1 MMPPEPPAAGP
12 PEPAGPHVRT
22 PGPARPQGPPAPV
35 RLPWRSTLILVGV
48 AGAAWGVG
56 SLLARSPDRA
66 EHLLGSGLHPEVLR
80 GVGRVAG
87 LLPGPVAAMELLVGG
102 VVLWLL
108 ALPVR
113 ALLEMRRGGRAGPAT
128 ARAALRLVRGA
139 ALGVATFALAWGWL
153 YARPGLEAR
162 LGLPTT
168 GSAPTA
174 EVAALAGVLVQRTND
189 LYLELHGSPDL
200 GAPTPPPAGWP
211 PGNREWGETLNEG
224 WAAAVARWGLPEAMA
239 RSRPPPRTL
248 VLTPLLRP
256 LGILGVHAPWTGEA
270 LVFGDVPGASA
281 WFTGLHESAHQR
293 GVARESDANAL
304 AYLVALEMPPPEP
317 RYAAALFLQRQ
328 ALQALAREDPETVL
342 RLVEARHPGVQ
353 RDVEAMVAR
362 SRATAGPVRDAAR
375 QANDA
380 MLRRHGIAEGVR
392 NYGGSLW
399 IALALVRRDGVEPL
413 LPPSVP
419 LP

>member
-1 MMPPEPPAAGP
+1 MPSELPARDGP
-12 PEPAGPHVRT
+12 GAEGPLDHTPAPVRT
-22 PGPARPQGPPAPV
+22 PGPAGPAP
-35 RLPWRSTLILVGV
+35 LPWKSTLFLVV
-48 AGAAWGVG
+48 AAGAAWGVG
-56 SLLARSPDRA
+56 GLLARSPERA
-66 EHLLGSGLHPEVLR
+66 ERLLGSGLHPELLR
-80 GVGRVAG
+80 GVGWVAG
-87 LLPGPVAAMELLVGG
+87 LLPGPVAAMELLVG
-102 VVLWLL
+102 VVALWLL

-113 ALLEMRRGGRAGPAT
+113 ALLEMRRGGRAGPAA
-128 ARAALRLVRGA
+128 ARAGLRLVRGV

-162 LGLPTT
+162 LGLPAT
-168 GSAPTA
+168 GSAPPA
-174 EVAALAGVLVQRTND
+174 EVAALAEVLIQRTND
-189 LYLELHGSPDL
+189 LYLELHGSPDS
-200 GAPTPPPAGWP
+200 GEPTPPPPGWP
-211 PGNREWGETLNEG
+211 PGNRGWGETLNEG

-248 VLTPLLRP
+248 ALTPLLRP

-270 LVFGDVPGASA
+270 LIFGDVPGASA

-328 ALQALAREDPETVL
+328 ALQALSREDPETVL

-362 SRATAGPVRDAAR
+362 ARATAGPVREAAR

-380 MLRRHGIAEGVR
+380 MLRRHGIAEGVQ

-399 IALALVRRDGVEPL
+399 IALALVRRDGAEPL
-413 LPPSVP
+413 LPPSRV